1 MFVNCKQ
8 TSYLVM
14 YLIYN
19 FNHFYPT
26 DLVNTNKT
34 IPLTVD
40 EQSLI
45 YNSVLRVLVFIQQYS
60 HLLQGMDSAIH

>member
-34 IPLTVD
+34 IPLRVG

-45 YNSVLRVLVFIQQYS
+45 YN
-60 HLLQGMDSAIH
+60 